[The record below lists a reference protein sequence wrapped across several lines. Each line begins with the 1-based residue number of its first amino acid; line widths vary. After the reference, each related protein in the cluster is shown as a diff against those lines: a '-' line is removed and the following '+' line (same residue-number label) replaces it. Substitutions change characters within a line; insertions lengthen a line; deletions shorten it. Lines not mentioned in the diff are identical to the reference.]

1 MQEVDLKLE
10 RLSEDNILGLNY
22 MAHWILLA
30 KETRWRER
38 SEFLDLHLLQGRLGH
53 DD

>member
-1 MQEVDLKLE
+1 MQEMDLKLE
-10 RLSEDNILGLNY
+10 RLSEDTILGLNY
-22 MAHWILLA
+22 MGHWILLA

-38 SEFLDLHLLQGRLGH
+38 SGFLDLHLLQGRLGH